1 MNPSTT
7 KQKAPKWFIALAV
20 FLLVWNLMG
29 VLAFINQ
36 ISMGA
41 EEVALLPED
50 QQALYANYPTW
61 ALIAFAMAVGGG
73 FLGSLLLL
81 LKNKWAKTLFILSLV
96 GIVVQMTHSLFIAKA
111 TEVYGPGA
119 AIMPVMVL
127 VIGVFCIYIAQRAI
141 QKKWIG

>member
-41 EEVALLPED
+41 EEIALLPEN
-50 QQALYANYPTW
+50 QQVLYANYPTW
-61 ALIAFAMAVGGG
+61 ALIAFAMAVSGG

-81 LKNKWAKTLFILSLV
+81 LKNKWAKTLFLISLV

-111 TEVYGPGA
+111 TQVYGPGA
-119 AIMPVMVL
+119 AICL
-127 VIGVFCIYIAQRAI
+127 
-141 QKKWIG
+141 